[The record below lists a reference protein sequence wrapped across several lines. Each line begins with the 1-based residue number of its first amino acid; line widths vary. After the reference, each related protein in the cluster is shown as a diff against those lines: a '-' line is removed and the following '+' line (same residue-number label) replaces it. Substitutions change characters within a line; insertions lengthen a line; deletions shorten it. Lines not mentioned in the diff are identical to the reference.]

1 MDFTRLSCIWRIS
14 GTIATFSQT
23 SVRPASAATAA
34 LRVHGSGGYKFM
46 VPQAVPTSTN
56 EHVISVCH
64 PASLVGSQEGPR
76 RPSGRAAEHG
86 SVALSVCDVEA
97 KS

>member
-1 MDFTRLSCIWRIS
+1 
-14 GTIATFSQT
+14 
-23 SVRPASAATAA
+23 
-34 LRVHGSGGYKFM
+34 M

-64 PASLVGSQEGPR
+64 PASLDGSQEGPL